1 MTGAGKAIYGLLNV
15 AAINE
20 LINTRIYPVV
30 APNNASTFPCIVYEV
45 ESTEPINHKDRL
57 DTQAD
62 GSKGRTMETV
72 TIAIYCSGYEYR
84 QVEELEN
91 EVRKA
96 MDGFRGDVNGVCVD
110 GIILENSSDS
120 YNYDLEIFEKESI
133 YNFRITY

>member
-15 AAINE
+15 TAIND
-20 LINTRIYPVV
+20 LIGTRIYPVV

-45 ESTEPINHKDRL
+45 SSTEPVNHKDRL
-57 DTQAD
+57 NTQAD
-62 GSKGRTMETV
+62 GSKGRIQERV
-72 TIAIYCSGYEYR
+72 TINIYCSGYEYR

-96 MDGFRGDVNGVCVD
+96 LDGFRGDVNGVCVD
-110 GIILENSSDS
+110 GVILENSSDS
-120 YNYDLEIFEKESI
+120 YSHDLEIFEKESI